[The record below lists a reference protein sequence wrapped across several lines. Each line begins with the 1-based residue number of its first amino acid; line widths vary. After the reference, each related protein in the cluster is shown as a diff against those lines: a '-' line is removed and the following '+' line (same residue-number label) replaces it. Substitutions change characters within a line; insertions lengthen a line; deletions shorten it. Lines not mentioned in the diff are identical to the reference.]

1 MNFKKIPPALKI
13 VACFLA
19 VIFIGFLL
27 FLLPISVKEGVH
39 IKAVDALFTSFS
51 AVCVTGLSTIP
62 NIGATLS
69 VFGKVVLVLLIQIG
83 GLGFITVAVFIM
95 IFLGIKIG
103 VIDRFLIKE
112 ALNQKSSKGVLR
124 LIKSIIFTSFIIE
137 GVGTIGYFIVF
148 IQDFSFWEAL
158 GMSAFHSI
166 SAFNNCGFDLLG
178 SNSFVGYQ
186 NNILLNITT
195 TTLIILGGIGFI
207 VIQDVITNRK
217 WSKLSIHSRIVLP
230 LTAVL
235 LITGTILLKASEGF
249 MNGSF
254 TWMQAFFQ
262 SVTTRTAGF
271 STVIIG
277 TLNMVSVLI
286 IASFMFIGASPS
298 STGGGIKTT
307 TFYTMFKS
315 IISFSKG
322 KKTITYDRWIS
333 EDTKLRAFTLTTLS
347 IAAIFVVTLILLA
360 IEGNNPM
367 YEVTLQQ
374 VFFEATSAF
383 GTVGLSLG
391 ITPFLQTSSKI
402 IVSFLMLFGRLGP
415 LTMFSLWNRNWNKNE
430 VSNVRYVEEKIILG

>member
-1 MNFKKIPPALKI
+1 MNFKNIPPALKI

-19 VIFIGFLL
+19 VIFIGFIL
-27 FLLPISVKEGVH
+27 FLLPISAKEGVS
-39 IKAVDALFTSFS
+39 IKAIDALFTSFS

-62 NIGATLS
+62 NVGDTLS
-69 VFGKVVLVLLIQIG
+69 IFGKVVLALLIQIG

-95 IFLGIKIG
+95 IFLGMKIG

-112 ALNQKSSKGVLR
+112 ALNQKSSKGVVR
-124 LIKSIIFTSFIIE
+124 LIKSIILTSFVIE
-137 GVGTIGYFIVF
+137 GIGTICYFFVF
-148 IQDFSFWEAL
+148 IRDFSFWKAL

-178 SNSFVGYQ
+178 SNSFLAYKD
-186 NNILLNITT
+186 NIMLNITT

-207 VIQDVITNRK
+207 VIQDVVRNHK

-230 LTAVL
+230 VTGIL
-235 LITGTILLKASEGF
+235 LVTGTVFLKVSEGF
-249 MNGSF
+249 TNENF
-254 TWMQAFFQ
+254 TWLQAFFQ

-271 STVIIG
+271 STVNIS
-277 TLNMVSVLI
+277 TLNIVSILI
-286 IASFMFIGASPS
+286 ISGFMFIGASPS

-307 TFYTMFKS
+307 TFYTMFKA
-315 IISFSKG
+315 ITSFSKG

-347 IAAIFVVTLILLA
+347 IIAIFFVMLILLA
-360 IEGNNPM
+360 IERNNPM
-367 YEVTLQQ
+367 YEVSFQQ
-374 VFFEATSAF
+374 IFFETTSAF

-391 ITPFLQTSSKI
+391 ITPYLQTGSKI
-402 IVSFLMLFGRLGP
+402 ILSFLMLFGRLGP
-415 LTMFSLWNRNWNKNE
+415 LTIFSLWNQNWNRSE